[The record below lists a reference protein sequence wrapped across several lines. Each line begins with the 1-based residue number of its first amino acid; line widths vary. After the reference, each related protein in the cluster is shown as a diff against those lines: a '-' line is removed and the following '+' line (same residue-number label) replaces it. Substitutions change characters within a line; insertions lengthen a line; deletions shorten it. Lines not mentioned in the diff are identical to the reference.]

1 MKQFKSLRRS
11 LRRGKARLIP
21 DVLGMRMHIQRRTGR
36 GTWQTVSSM

>member
-1 MKQFKSLRRS
+1 MKQFKSLRRA
-11 LRRGKARLIP
+11 LRRGRARLLP